1 MASQQVQSE
10 QKKALIIG
18 ISDYTDPNLP
28 QLDFCK
34 DDGRDM
40 LKVLDSIGYN
50 IYDKNKLIGRTKI
63 ENLRK
68 SINNFFKAG
77 KPEDILLFL
86 LFWSRS
92 T

>member
-1 MASQQVQSE
+1 MANQQVQSE

-50 IYDKNKLIGRTKI
+50 IFDKNKSIGRTKM

-68 SINNFFKAG
+68 AINSFFKTA
-77 KPEDILLFL
+77 KNQ
-86 LFWSRS
+86 
-92 T
+92 